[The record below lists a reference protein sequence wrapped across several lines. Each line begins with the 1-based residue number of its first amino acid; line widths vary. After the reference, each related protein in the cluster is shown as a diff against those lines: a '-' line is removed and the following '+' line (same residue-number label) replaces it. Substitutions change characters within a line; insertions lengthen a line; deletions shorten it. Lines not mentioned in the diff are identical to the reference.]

1 MPRRNDIA
9 KILVIGS
16 GPIVIGQSAEFD
28 YSGTQACK
36 ALKAEG
42 YEVVL
47 VNSNPASIMTDPEIA
62 YRTYIEPL
70 TVEYLTEILRVEA
83 EMLAASAS
91 VGVFAVLP
99 TVGGQTALNLAVDLA
114 DAGILDSFG
123 VELIGAKLEAIK
135 KAEDR
140 LLFKDAMNKIGL
152 DMPRSMLVNNIRD
165 GLEFAAK
172 LGFPVVIRPS
182 FTLGGSG
189 GGIAYNREEL
199 MEILSRGLDLS
210 PVHECLL
217 EESVLGWK
225 EYELEVVRDLKDNVV
240 IICSIENFDP
250 MGVHTGDSITV
261 APAQTLTDREY
272 QRMRDAAIAVIREI
286 GVETGGSNVQ
296 FAVNPQNGR
305 MTVIEM
311 NPRVSRSSALA
322 SKATGFPIA
331 KIAARLA
338 VGYTLD
344 ELQNDITKATPAC
357 FEPTIDYVVVKIPKW
372 QFEKFPGADEI
383 LGPQMKSVGEV
394 MAIGRTFKEAL
405 MKAVRSLE
413 TGKKG
418 SGDTIEPRRLRQR
431 LVTPSPE
438 RMAYLRYAF
447 EIGMSV
453 RDVARYTG
461 MDPWFLHQM
470 KLIAEELKA
479 VAGKGFD
486 AVTADEIHAAKRMG
500 ISDERLAM
508 AFGMDDKDAT
518 AQVRARREALGVRP
532 VYKLVDTCAAEFE
545 SLTPYMYS
553 CYDEEDEAAPT
564 ATKKV
569 IILGSGPNRIGQGI
583 EFDYCCCHAAFALRE
598 DGFETIMVNCN
609 PETVSTDYDTSDRLY
624 FEPLTF
630 EDVLAVYEHE
640 ASGGAEIGMI
650 VQFGGQ
656 TPLNLSLPLKA
667 AGVPIIGTSPE
678 SIDLAEDRKRF
689 GKLLTELGIPQPP
702 AAMATSVEEALAG
715 AQKVTY
721 PVLVRPSY
729 VLGGRAMV
737 IAYDDA
743 AVRHYMTTAIE
754 YSQERPV
761 LIDHFLEDAQEVDVD
776 ALCDGTDVLIAG
788 IMEHIEEAGVHSG
801 DSSCVLPSV
810 NLPAEVLETIRGYTR
825 KLALALNVIGL
836 VNLQFAI
843 QRGKVFV
850 IEVNPRASRTVPY
863 VSKATGIQLAKV
875 ASRLMTGRTLKELL
889 PEQLASGK
897 DLGTGEHFFVKS
909 PVFPWGKFQG
919 VDPVLGPEMRS
930 TGEVMG
936 VARTFGEAFAKAQT
950 AAGLH
955 LPKTGNVFFSVN
967 DHDKKSVAVIARRF
981 VEMGF
986 HLVATH
992 GTADVLEDAGMQVE
1006 RVFSVKEGRPNVVDL
1021 IKSERIHLIVNTP
1034 SGQESV
1040 FDEPAIRR
1048 AAVAARVPTITTLAA
1063 ARAAADGIEAL
1074 QRGEY
1079 HVESLQELHATR
1091 HEAFAV

>member
-47 VNSNPASIMTDPEIA
+47 VNSNPASIMTDPDVA
-62 YRTYIEPL
+62 DRTYIEPL
-70 TVEYLTEILRVEA
+70 TPAYVEEILRVET
-83 EMLAASAS
+83 EMLAASGAP
-91 VGVFAVLP
+91 GVFAVLP

-114 DAGILDSFG
+114 DAGVLDKFG
-123 VELIGAKLEAIK
+123 IELIGAKLEAIK

-152 DMPRSMLVNNIRD
+152 DMPKSKLVNNIRD
-165 GLEFAAK
+165 GLEFGGV

-272 QRMRDAAIAVIREI
+272 QCMRDAAIAVIREI

-296 FAVNPQNGR
+296 FAVNPLNGR

-372 QFEKFPGADEI
+372 QFEKFPGSDET

-418 SGDTIEPRRLRQR
+418 SGDTIDPRRLRQR

-438 RMAYLRYAF
+438 RLPYLRYAF
-447 EIGMSV
+447 DIGMSV
-453 RDVARYTG
+453 RDVQRFTG
-461 MDPWFLHQM
+461 MDSWFLHQM
-470 KLIAEELKA
+470 KTIADELKA
-479 VAGKGFD
+479 VTELGAEGMDAG
-486 AVTADEIHAAKRMG
+486 TMQSAKRMG
-500 ISDERLAM
+500 LSDERLAA
-508 AFGMDDKDAT
+508 AFGMDGKTAT
-518 AQVRARREALGVRP
+518 ADVRALREKLGVRP

-553 CYDEEDEAAPT
+553 CYDEEDEAAPSP
-564 ATKKV
+564 TKKV

-583 EFDYCCCHAAFALRE
+583 EFDYCCCHAAFALRD
-598 DGFETIMVNCN
+598 DGYETIMVNCN

-678 SIDLAEDRKRF
+678 SIEFAEDRKRF
-689 GKLLTELGIPQPP
+689 QKLLEDLDIPQSPGVI
-702 AAMATSVEEALAG
+702 AASVEEALAG
-715 AQKVTY
+715 AKKVQY

-743 AVRHYMTTAIE
+743 AIVRYMSSAIE

-776 ALCDGTDVLIAG
+776 ALCDGKDVIIAG
-788 IMEHIEEAGVHSG
+788 IMQHIEEAGVHSG
-801 DSSCVLPSV
+801 DSSCVLPAVDLS
-810 NLPAEVLETIRGYTR
+810 PEVLDTIRTYTR
-825 KLALALNVIGL
+825 KLVLALNVIGL
-836 VNLQFAI
+836 ANLQFAV

-875 ASRLMTGRTLKELL
+875 AARLMTGRTLKELL
-889 PEQLASGK
+889 PEQLAAGT
-897 DLGTGEHFFVKS
+897 DLGTGEHYFVKS

-936 VARTFGEAFAKAQT
+936 VATTFGEAFAKAQI

-955 LPKTGNVFFSVN
+955 LPTSGTVFFSVK
-967 DHDKKSVAVIARRF
+967 DHDKPHVAALARKF

-986 HLVATH
+986 KLVATH
-992 GTADVLEDAGMQVE
+992 GTADRIEDAGMQVE
-1006 RVFSVKEGRPNVVDL
+1006 RVFAVKEGRPNVVDF
-1021 IKSERIHLIVNTP
+1021 IKSDRIQLVINTP
-1034 SGQESV
+1034 TGQDTV
-1040 FDEPAIRR
+1040 FDDQAIRR
-1048 AAVAARVPTITTLAA
+1048 AAVTARVPAITTLAA
-1063 ARAAADGIEAL
+1063 ARAAAEGIGYL
-1074 QRGEY
+1074 QRGE
-1079 HVESLQELHATR
+1079 HSVESLQALHASR
-1091 HEAFAV
+1091 EAVSA

>member
-47 VNSNPASIMTDPEIA
+47 VNSNPASIMTDPDVA
-62 YRTYIEPL
+62 DRTYIEPL
-70 TVEYLTEILRVEA
+70 TPAYVEEILRVET
-83 EMLAASAS
+83 ETLAAAGTA
-91 VGVFAVLP
+91 GVFAMLP
-99 TVGGQTALNLAVDLA
+99 TVGGQTALNLAVDLS
-114 DAGILDSFG
+114 DAGVLDKFG

-140 LLFKDAMNKIGL
+140 LLFKDAMNRIGL
-152 DMPRSMLVNNIRD
+152 DMPKSMLINNIRD

-172 LGFPVVIRPS
+172 IGFPVVIRPS

-199 MEILSRGLDLS
+199 MENLSRGLDLS

-225 EYELEVVRDLKDNVV
+225 EYELEVVRDLNDNVV

-372 QFEKFPGADEI
+372 QFEKFPGADET

-418 SGDTIEPRRLRQR
+418 SGDTIDPRRLRQR

-438 RMAYLRYAF
+438 RLAYLRYAF
-447 EIGMSV
+447 ETGMSV

-470 KLIAEELKA
+470 KTIAEELKS
-479 VAGKGFD
+479 VG
-486 AVTADEIHAAKRMG
+486 EIGMETINAAELHTAKRMG
-500 ISDERLAM
+500 LSDERLAGV
-508 AFGMDDKDAT
+508 FGVEENGGT
-518 AQVRARREALGVRP
+518 AKVRALRERLGVRP
-532 VYKLVDTCAAEFE
+532 VYKMVDTCAGEFE
-545 SLTPYMYS
+545 SFTPYLYS
-553 CYDEEDEAAPT
+553 CYDEEDEAQPT

-598 DGFETIMVNCN
+598 DGYETIMVNCN

-624 FEPLTF
+624 FEPLTL
-630 EDVLAVYEHE
+630 EDVLAVYDHE

-689 GKLLTELGIPQPP
+689 GKLITELGIPQPP
-702 AAMATSVEEALAG
+702 GAMAASVEEALAG
-715 AQKVTY
+715 AKRVEY

-743 AVRHYMTTAIE
+743 DVVRYMSTAIE

-776 ALCDGTDVLIAG
+776 ALCDGKDVLIAG
-788 IMEHIEEAGVHSG
+788 IMQHIEEAGVHSG
-801 DSSCVLPSV
+801 DSSCVLPAVDLSTD
-810 NLPAEVLETIRGYTR
+810 VLETIRTYTR
-825 KLALALNVIGL
+825 KLVLSLNVIGL
-836 VNLQFAI
+836 ANLQFAV

-863 VSKATGIQLAKV
+863 VSKATGIQLAKI
-875 ASRLMTGRTLKELL
+875 ASRLMTGRTLRELL
-889 PEQLASGK
+889 PEQMEAGD
-897 DLGTGEHFFVKS
+897 DLSTGEHFFVKS

-955 LPKTGNVFFSVN
+955 LPTEGTVFFSVN
-967 DHDKKSVAVIARRF
+967 DHDKLSVAPLARRF
-981 VEMGF
+981 VDMGF
-986 HLVATH
+986 KLVATH

-1006 RVFSVKEGRPNVVDL
+1006 RVFAVKEGRPNVVDL
-1021 IKSERIHLIVNTP
+1021 IKSDRIQLIVNTP
-1034 SGQESV
+1034 TGQVSV
-1040 FDEPAIRR
+1040 FDEAAIRR
-1048 AAVAARVPTITTLAA
+1048 AAVSARVATITTLAA
-1063 ARAAADGIEAL
+1063 TRAAADGIEAL

-1079 HVESLQELHATR
+1079 KVESLQALHAGR
-1091 HEAFAV
+1091 RVAVQV